1 MLTFAYLEF
10 YLIIFTSNILVCFR
24 NIYTIVLPL
33 TIFIFFLYNVFLSI
47 YENTLFFHAY
57 DPHKLN
63 ICLFLHI
70 SISIMLLHVCQFM
83 LANFVNVM
91 LFMQIVG
98 FSIAVVFFALMQQA
112 YSWDNNLRIP
122 SMLTAVESNLTLMSH
137 FFPLAVLPI
146 LFALFHSFFMSQPL
160 PPFASFTS
168 ISLICYIFANG
179 FIAILILLSHLVFFV
194 AAVTHIFIKTRLVD

>member
-1 MLTFAYLEF
+1 MFQEY
-10 YLIIFTSNILVCFR
+10 
-24 NIYTIVLPL
+24 IYYWITNDYFL
-33 TIFIFFLYNVFLSI
+33 FFLYNVFLSI

-70 SISIMLLHVCQFM
+70 SISIMLLHVCEFM